1 MKAQLHIESTYDS
14 RTEIVTDELSIGR
27 TELANVVID
36 DAGLSRVNTT
46 FFIDDGELW
55 VADENSTN
63 GTFVNGEKVTGRP
76 RVLRNG
82 DNLKLGTYTTIR
94 VQVGDATTVSA
105 SAEADAPPV
114 IPADKP
120 SSDASSW
127 IVPNTP
133 NEPKAEPVAS
143 NRPPIVVIAAGIMTV
158 VILLFGGVA
167 YFVVSQMDGPA
178 GVKPG
183 SSPRTTA
190 SELIPARVIDPL
202 GGEDFEDIND
212 ILSAWEVA
220 EDELVASDVA
230 DIKTDTPEATEAD
243 LNVSAVFLA
252 DRQRLAMENRP
263 GEKGIRPAGLNVPK
277 ELYGDGVIKQTRKLR
292 EMRQGGYQQPM
303 DFADLSLKRLNRELI
318 EMPMAT
324 ESFYLDVGGSAQD
337 VPFTS
342 FEFGDPN
349 DRRDP
354 IVPGHPKFE
363 TMKRLADNFAGQK
376 YDLNDAAHRK
386 QIRRRLLRMFHPNA
400 GPILQELAD
409 AYFQEFRRPLRVT
422 SLTRSMDYQ
431 ILLTQG
437 NANAYKVRG
446 AGALPPHTSGCAF
459 DLARKHMPVNE
470 QNFLMNKLAEMEREN
485 KLDALIEY
493 GLNACFHVF
502 IYSDRKPPQALNFFQ
517 SDYDA
522 FPFLAGVMNP
532 SSDSSHG
539 HNH

>member
-1 MKAQLHIESTYDS
+1 MKALLHIDGPYDS
-14 RTEIVTDELSIGR
+14 RTETVIDELSIGR
-27 TELANVVID
+27 TELADIVID
-36 DAGLSRVNTT
+36 DAGLSRVNTS

-63 GTFVNGEKVTGRP
+63 GTSVNGERVTGRP

-82 DNLKLGTYTTIR
+82 DNLKLGTDTTVR
-94 VQVGDATTVSA
+94 VQIGDVNSVPPSPDAYTSSVRPA
-105 SAEADAPPV
+105 SNPFPE
-114 IPADKP
+114 
-120 SSDASSW
+120 ASSSTAPSAPN
-127 IVPNTP
+127 VPRP
-133 NEPKAEPVAS
+133 DPLGS
-143 NRPPIVVIAAGIMTV
+143 NGPPIVVIAAVIMTV

-167 YFVVSQMDGPA
+167 YFFVSNMDDRG

-183 SSPRTTA
+183 TSPRTTA

-202 GGEDFEDIND
+202 GGEDLEDIND

-230 DIKTDTPEATEAD
+230 DIKIDSPAAEEAE
-243 LNVSAVFLA
+243 LNVSSVFLA

-277 ELYGDGVIKQTRKLR
+277 ELFGDGVIKQTRKLR

-303 DFADLSLKRLNRELI
+303 DFADLASKRLNRELI

-342 FEFGDPN
+342 FEFADPS
-349 DRRDP
+349 DRREP

-363 TMKRLADNFAGQK
+363 TMKRLADDFAGQK
-376 YDLNDAAHRK
+376 YDLNDPSNRK
-386 QIRRRLLRMFHPNA
+386 QMRRRLLRMFHPRA
-400 GPILQELAD
+400 RPILKELAD
-409 AYFQEFRRPLRVT
+409 AYFQKFQRPLRVT

-459 DLARKHMPVNE
+459 DLARKHMPADE
-470 QNFLMNKLAEMEREN
+470 QNFVMNKLAEMEREN

-502 IYSDRKPPQALNFFQ
+502 IYHDGSPPQALNFFQ
-517 SDYDA
+517 SDYDE
-522 FPFLAGVMNP
+522 FPYLTRIGSRPVA
-532 SSDSSHG
+532 DG
-539 HNH
+539 HDHHH

>member
-1 MKAQLHIESTYDS
+1 MKILLHIEGPYDS
-14 RTEIVTDELSIGR
+14 RTETVTNELSIGR
-27 TELANVVID
+27 TELADVVID

-46 FFIDDGELW
+46 FFVDDGELW

-63 GTFVNGEKVTGRP
+63 GTFVNGERVAGRP
-76 RVLRNG
+76 RALRNG
-82 DNLKLGTYTTIR
+82 DSLKVGTDTAIR
-94 VQVGDATTVSA
+94 VQIGDSVGLTVSPKR
-105 SAEADAPPV
+105 EAPLTEAGEVVGAPFP
-114 IPADKP
+114 P
-120 SSDASSW
+120 ASS
-127 IVPNTP
+127 VPEDLSATNGP
-133 NEPKAEPVAS
+133 QIMA
-143 NRPPIVVIAAGIMTV
+143 IAAVVMTV
-158 VILLFGGVA
+158 VILFFGGIA
-167 YFVVSQMDGPA
+167 YFIVSRMEDSGRAAPT
-178 GVKPG
+178 
-183 SSPRTTA
+183 PRTTA

-230 DIKTDTPEATEAD
+230 DIKSVSPESEEAD

-252 DRQRLAMENRP
+252 DRQRLALENRP

-277 ELYGDGVIKQTRKLR
+277 ELFGDGVIKQTRKLR
-292 EMRQGGYQQPM
+292 EMREGGYQQPM
-303 DFADLSLKRLNRELI
+303 DFADLSFKRLNRELI

-324 ESFYLDVGGSAQD
+324 DSFYLDVGGSAQD

-342 FEFGDPN
+342 FEFADPS
-349 DRRDP
+349 DRREP
-354 IVPGHPKFE
+354 VVPGHPKYE
-363 TMKRLADNFAGQK
+363 TMKRLADNFSGQK
-376 YDLNDAAHRK
+376 YDLNNAADRK
-386 QIRRRLLRMFHPNA
+386 QIRRRLLRMFHPRA
-400 GPILQELAD
+400 RPILQEMAD

-459 DLARKHMPVNE
+459 DLARKHMPVDE
-470 QNFLMNKLAEMEREN
+470 QNFLMKKLAEMEREN

-493 GLNACFHVF
+493 GVNACFHVF
-502 IYSDRKPPQALNFFQ
+502 IYHDGSPPQALNFF
-517 SDYDA
+517 SSAYDD
-522 FPFLAGVMNP
+522 FPFLAGVMDR
-532 SSDSSHG
+532 SSRDDGHD